1 MKMINETIN
10 VEDKLFST
18 IYGEVIVFRL
28 VENTGKIIQST
39 KDIIKKEEIEIAI
52 KLPIGIGSVWE
63 DYNMFG
69 YSLEHKSKLKT
80 LFKNK
85 EEAIEYLINLKKVV

>member
-18 IYGEVIVFRL
+18 IYGEVIVCTL
-28 VENTGKIIQST
+28 VENSGKIINST
-39 KDIIKKEEIEIAI
+39 KDAKEPEEVEISIT
-52 KLPIGIGSVWE
+52 LPNGIGYVCE
-63 DYNMFG
+63 DFNVFG
-69 YSLEHKSKLKT
+69 FSLEHKSKLKT

-85 EEAIEYLINLKKVV
+85 EEAIEYLINFKKVV